1 MNASMK
7 SMLTDLALPPI
18 VADMW
23 VDRSPIAGWTRAVS
37 VPLESETALALLRLT
52 RFLARFQAKWVPVSR
67 PESAL
72 PSRVRAR
79 SDAKPVPTFAER
91 ALGTGIHFAGKRYG
105 LRRSSGAAPLPAGT
119 IFSPGWLARRAAE
132 LMVATA
138 TAYFGLS
145 SQVSAAD
152 PSETSSD
159 RAVTVA
165 QTKRMC
171 FVDTLQ
177 ITGVLVPRNEIL
189 VRPDKEGLQ
198 ISQVLVGAGDSV
210 VSGQVLARLTQPDG
224 QQSSGTG
231 NAVQAPAA
239 GVISSVSAVIGTMA
253 SARAEP
259 LFRIAKQGEMELL
272 AETPVNTL
280 ARLAPD
286 QPVKVEIIGVG
297 ELAGKVR
304 LFSTAINPTTQL
316 GQVRLFIGSDQR
328 LRAGVFGR
336 ATVEV
341 GRRCGAAIPL
351 SAILYGQ
358 GGAIVQV
365 VRDSRV
371 ETRRVSVG
379 LLAAE
384 QAEIRDGL
392 SEGDLVVARAGAFVR
407 DGDRVRP
414 ITATVPSGRQ

>member
-1 MNASMK
+1 MK
-7 SMLTDLALPPI
+7 SMLTYFALPPI

-23 VDRSPIAGWTRAVS
+23 VDRSPIAGWIR
-37 VPLESETALALLRLT
+37 
-52 RFLARFQAKWVPVSR
+52 
-67 PESAL
+67 
-72 PSRVRAR
+72 
-79 SDAKPVPTFAER
+79 
-91 ALGTGIHFAGKRYG
+91 
-105 LRRSSGAAPLPAGT
+105 LRRSRGAEPLPAGNV
-119 IFSPGWLARRAAE
+119 FSPGWLARRAAE

-138 TAYFGLS
+138 TAYFGLP

-152 PSETSSD
+152 PSEASSD

-177 ITGVLVPRNEIL
+177 VTGVLVPRNEIL

-198 ISQVLVGAGDSV
+198 ISQVLVGPGDSV

-224 QQSSGTG
+224 QQSSGSG

-304 LFSTAINPTTQL
+304 LSSTAINPTTQL

-328 LRAGVFGR
+328 LRVGVFGR

-351 SAILYGQ
+351 SAVLYGQ

-365 VRDSRV
+365 VRDSRI

-414 ITATVPSGRQ
+414 VTATVPSGRQ